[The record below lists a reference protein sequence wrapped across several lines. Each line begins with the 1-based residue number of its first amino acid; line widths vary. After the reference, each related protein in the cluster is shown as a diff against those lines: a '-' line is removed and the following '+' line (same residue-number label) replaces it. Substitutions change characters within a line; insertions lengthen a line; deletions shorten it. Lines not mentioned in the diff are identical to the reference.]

1 MDKLGFLLLFFIIY
15 MPLSKANILAE
26 LERHL
31 LKHSNPIAQ
40 KNKERLSAKI
50 NQSQTFRDS
59 YLPSISAGLFSEKS
73 DIKSRFGN
81 TFIEFENPIENGIN
95 ANLNY
100 SLINDFQ
107 GYHLYQSA
115 KFRAEGQN
123 KNWLYEKNQNILT
136 LGRLYLEL
144 CKIDYQLELLN
155 QLLSIDQK
163 TQKTTQARFNK
174 GLSPRSELNRAKFR
188 SLDIKD
194 EIASLNLKKL
204 ESINELQKLFNI
216 PFDFSKFEPIA
227 KDKIQKIQNSW
238 LKETPKINTALVE
251 IETKNDQLQQ
261 QKLNLE
267 EKKNDRLS
275 QLMRLSPRLSFD
287 LNHRYFKQREV
298 DFWNDDRLEET
309 RAVLSL
315 NIPLFEGLNRY
326 TDIQQARIQEEIGL
340 YQLRQTHIGLR
351 ESIKTTIG
359 QTNFFIQ
366 KIQRDNEQLKLSE
379 SILNASL
386 KKYQLGSASLRD
398 LVEDQRFHQRQL
410 IQLIDSQFEFLKK
423 YIEYQSYIISGNN
436 YSVAKLLLGEKG

>member
-1 MDKLGFLLLFFIIY
+1 MDKFGFLLFFLMLF
-15 MPLSKANILAE
+15 MPVTKANILSE

-40 KNKERLSAKI
+40 KNKELISAKI

-59 YLPSISAGLFSEKS
+59 YLPTISANLFSEKA
-73 DIKSRFGN
+73 DTKTRFGN
-81 TFIEFENPIENGIN
+81 TFLEINNPVENGIN

-100 SLINDFQ
+100 SLINNFQ
-107 GYHLYQSA
+107 GYHQYQSA
-115 KFRAEGQN
+115 KFRSEGQN
-123 KNWLYEKNQNILT
+123 KNWLFEKNQNILS
-136 LGRLYLEL
+136 LGKLYLEL
-144 CKIDYQLELLN
+144 CKIDYQLKLLN
-155 QLLSIDQK
+155 QLLSIDHK

-194 EIASLNLKKL
+194 EIATLNLRRL
-204 ESINELQKLFNI
+204 ESINNMQKLFNI
-216 PFDFSKFEPIA
+216 PFDFSKFSPIA
-227 KDKIQKIQNSW
+227 KDKIQKIQKSW
-238 LKETPKINTALVE
+238 LDENPKINIALMA
-251 IETKNDQLQQ
+251 IESKNDRLQQ
-261 QKLNLE
+261 QKLNLK
-267 EKKNDRLS
+267 EKKNDRLA
-275 QLMRLSPRLSFD
+275 QLMRLSPRLTID
-287 LNHRYFKQREV
+287 LSHRYFQQREV
-298 DFWNDDRLEET
+298 DFWNNDHLEET
-309 RAVLSL
+309 RAILSL

-379 SILNASL
+379 SILNTSL
-386 KKYQLGSASLRD
+386 RKYQLGSASLRD